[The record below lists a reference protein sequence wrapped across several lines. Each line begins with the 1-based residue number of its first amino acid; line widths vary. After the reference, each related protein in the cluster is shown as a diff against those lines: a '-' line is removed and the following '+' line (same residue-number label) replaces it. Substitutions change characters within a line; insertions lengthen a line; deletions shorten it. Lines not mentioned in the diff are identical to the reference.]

1 MPPDSTA
8 ASPKSR
14 HGIGSLI
21 REWWRGSSIGVKF
34 AAIMA
39 FMLLLIMLT
48 ALTGGIALRTA
59 LSHVKSVIV
68 ASTDIRELTLE
79 IDRELQ
85 YARQLERGFFQQWPR
100 VGFSQAMKSFGEP
113 LQLRIDGVIALTDGL
128 RGKLDD
134 PAISQDLRDAVLYL
148 DFYLSA
154 AKHYAETFAESVLLV
169 SELAKEDTGR
179 QTTLLVISDVLVE
192 RMEMLQRGD
201 LLLLFRTAQT
211 WQNRYLATRQRSDM
225 QSALNLLRTL
235 EDRLHV
241 DEHLPNVSRSDLL
254 NMLQYHAHVSEQI
267 LELDRQLE
275 ERSREF
281 DLRIY
286 ALTPISEQLI
296 FLARQEVDRAWQS
309 IDKTNWNAT
318 MLLLAAVICAVL
330 LGLTSALVMH
340 RSISRKFAVLTVAAD
355 QIRGGNLRARAEV
368 RSSDE
373 IGRLAETF
381 NTMAER
387 IAKLMH
393 DLQRRVEMGQSR
405 LFQGIESIEE
415 GFALFDKHG
424 RLVVANRNA
433 TRMFPALESTL
444 RPGISFQE
452 CLSVIQE
459 SGVLPHEQSQGAN
472 QSGRQAK
479 RVERHLDMFRLGVGT
494 EEIRISEERILRVRY
509 SRAANGET
517 VVLLEDVTERARMQ
531 EQRLEMERRLFHSQK
546 LESLGVMAG
555 GIAHDFNNLLAA
567 MMGNMELALS
577 MSGLTE
583 PSRKR
588 VEHALLAARRA
599 ADLTRQMLAYSG
611 KGGFDVRSVVLNDL
625 VRDNAHIFQTALGK
639 NVRFVQDLASSLPPI
654 RADAGQ
660 IQQVIM
666 NLITNASEAI
676 GDHPGTMV
684 LSTRLAYCDAKLLGR
699 SRLEEKPAP
708 GWFVQLEV
716 QDTGVGMSED
726 VQSKLFDPFF
736 STKFTGRGLGL
747 SAVLGIVRGH
757 RGAIIVDSTPDSGTT
772 FHVLFPVDD
781 ALIKNTPVPEPSP
794 APSPAVEPQA
804 AVSSDPELILV
815 VDDEEMVRD
824 LSVEA
829 LGHLG
834 YAVLTA
840 NDGVEAVRVFQEHH
854 QRIAC
859 VLLDLMMPNMDG
871 VTAFTELRK
880 IAPDV
885 PVVLCSGYSSREAEQ
900 RFAADRPGAFLQ
912 KPFSIDALRR
922 AILDVLENRNSSRG

>member
-1 MPPDSTA
+1 M
-8 ASPKSR
+8 
-14 HGIGSLI
+14 I
-21 REWWRGSSIGVKF
+21 RQKWRGSSIGFKF
-34 AAIMA
+34 ASIMA

-48 ALTGGIALRTA
+48 ALTGALALRTT
-59 LSHVKSVIV
+59 LNHVESVIIV
-68 ASTDIRELTLE
+68 STDIRELTLE

-85 YARQLERGFFQQWPR
+85 YARQLERAFFQQVPQ
-100 VGFSQAMKSFGEP
+100 VGFSKAMESFGEP
-113 LQLRIDGVIALTDGL
+113 LQSRIKGVIALTNSL

-134 PAISQDLRDAVLYL
+134 PAISQDLRDTVLHL

-154 AKHYAETFAESVLLV
+154 AESYALTFAEAVLMV
-169 SELAKEDTGR
+169 SELAREDTGR
-179 QTTLLVISDVLVE
+179 QTTLFVISDVLVE
-192 RMEMLQRGD
+192 RMEMLQRWD

-225 QSALNLLRTL
+225 QSVLNVLQAF
-235 EDRLHV
+235 EDRLRS
-241 DEHLPNVSRSDLL
+241 DDYLPNVSRSDLL
-254 NMLQYHAHVSEQI
+254 NMLRYHAHVIELI

-275 ERSREF
+275 EKSREF
-281 DLRIY
+281 ELRIQ

-309 IDKTNWNAT
+309 IDKTRWNAT
-318 MLLLAAVICAVL
+318 MLLLAAVVCAVL
-330 LGLTSALVMH
+330 LGLTSALIMH
-340 RSISRKFAVLTVAAD
+340 RSITRKFATLTAAAD
-355 QIRGGNLRARAEV
+355 KIRDGNLRARVEV

-387 IAKLMH
+387 IANLMH
-393 DLQRRVEMGQSR
+393 DLEQRAEMSRNR

-415 GFALFDKHG
+415 GFGLFDKHG
-424 RLVVANRNA
+424 RLVTANRNVL
-433 TRMFPALESTL
+433 RVFPALENTL
-444 RPGISFQE
+444 RPGVTFEE
-452 CLSVIQE
+452 CLSVIQSSE
-459 SGVLPHEQSQGAN
+459 RVFLYQSDETDQSELPVDWIDRHHE
-472 QSGRQAK
+472 
-479 RVERHLDMFRLGVGT
+479 LFRLGVGT
-494 EEIRISEERILRVRY
+494 DEIRVAGERILRVRY
-509 SRAANGET
+509 SRAENGET

-531 EQRLEMERRLFHSQK
+531 EQRLEMERRLLHAQK

-577 MSGLTE
+577 MAGLEE

-588 VEHALLAARRA
+588 VEQALLAARRA

-639 NVRFVQDLASSLPPI
+639 NINFVQDLAPSLPPI
-654 RADAGQ
+654 RGDAGQ

-676 GDHPGTMV
+676 GDHPGTMT
-684 LSTRLAYCDAKLLGR
+684 LSTRLAYCGATLLGR
-699 SRLEEKPAP
+699 SRLEEKPVP
-708 GWFVQLEV
+708 GWFVQLKV

-772 FHVLFPVDD
+772 FLVLFPVDN
-781 ALIKNTPVPEPSP
+781 AIIKNISVPEPSP
-794 APSPAVEPQA
+794 TPSSSVEPRT
-804 AVSSDPELILV
+804 AVSSDLEMILV

-834 YAVLTA
+834 YAVITA
-840 NDGVEAVRVFQEHH
+840 NDGVEAIRVFQEHH

-859 VLLDLMMPNMDG
+859 VLLDMMMPNMDG

-885 PVVLCSGYSSREAEQ
+885 PVVLCSGYSSQEVEQ

-912 KPFSIDALRR
+912 KPFSIEALRR
-922 AILDVLENRNSSRG
+922 AILDVLENRNQSRG

>member
-1 MPPDSTA
+1 MAPSR
-8 ASPKSR
+8 KSR
-14 HGIGSLI
+14 QSSGALI
-21 REWWRGSSIGVKF
+21 RQKWRGSSIGFKY
-34 AAIMA
+34 ASIMA

-48 ALTGGIALRTA
+48 ALTGALALRTT
-59 LSHVKSVIV
+59 LNHVESVII

-85 YARQLERGFFQQWPR
+85 HARQFERAFFQQVPQ
-100 VGFSQAMKSFGEP
+100 VGFSKAMKSFGEP
-113 LQLRIDGVIALTDGL
+113 LQSRIEGVLTLTNSL

-134 PAISQDLRDAVLYL
+134 PAISQDLRETVQHL

-154 AKHYAETFAESVLLV
+154 AKHYAESFAESVLLV

-179 QTTLLVISDVLVE
+179 QTTLFVISDVLVE
-192 RMEMLQRGD
+192 RMEMLKRWD

-225 QSALNLLRTL
+225 QSALNVLQTF
-235 EDRLHV
+235 EDRLQS
-241 DEHLPNVSRSDLL
+241 DEYLPNVSRSDLL
-254 NMLQYHAHVSEQI
+254 NMLRYHAHVSEQI

-275 ERSREF
+275 EKSREF
-281 DLRIY
+281 DLRIQ

-296 FLARQEVDRAWQS
+296 FLARQEVDLAWQS
-309 IDKTNWNAT
+309 IDKTRWNAS
-318 MLLLAAVICAVL
+318 MLLLSAVVCAVL
-330 LGLTSALVMH
+330 LGLTSSLVMH
-340 RSISRKFAVLTVAAD
+340 RSITRKLLALTAVAD
-355 QIRGGNLRARAEV
+355 QIRDGNLRARAEV
-368 RSSDE
+368 RSNDE

-393 DLQRRVEMGQSR
+393 DLQRRVEMSQIR

-424 RLVVANRNA
+424 RLVTANRNVPQ
-433 TRMFPALESTL
+433 MFPALENAL
-444 RPGISFQE
+444 RTGISFQG

-459 SGVLPHEQSQGAN
+459 AGMFPLEQSVRPDQPERG
-472 QSGRQAK
+472 GDWL
-479 RVERHLDMFRLGVGT
+479 ERHLEMFYLGVGT
-494 EEIRISEERILRVRY
+494 EEIRVSKEQILRVRY

-517 VVLLEDVTERARMQ
+517 VVLLEDVTERAQMQ
-531 EQRLEMERRLFHSQK
+531 EQRLEMERRLLHAQK
-546 LESLGVMAG
+546 LESLGVLAG

-577 MSGLTE
+577 VSSLTE

-588 VEHALLAARRA
+588 VEQALLAARRA

-639 NVRFVQDLASSLPPI
+639 NVRFLQELAPSLPSI

-660 IQQVIM
+660 LQQVIM

-676 GDHPGTMV
+676 GDHPGTLS
-684 LSTRLAYCDAKLLGR
+684 LSTQLVYCDATLLAR

-708 GWFVQLEV
+708 GWFVQLKV
-716 QDTGVGMSED
+716 RDTGAGMSED
-726 VQSKLFDPFF
+726 VLSKVFDPFF

-757 RGAIIVDSTPDSGTT
+757 SGAIIVDSAPDSGTT
-772 FHVLFPVDD
+772 FYVLFPMDG
-781 ALIKNTPVPEPSP
+781 AGANSTPVPEPSP
-794 APSPAVEPQA
+794 APSPAAEPQ
-804 AVSSDPELILV
+804 VDVPSDPELILV

-834 YAVLTA
+834 YAVIKA
-840 NDGVEAVRVFQEHH
+840 KDGVEAVRLFQEHH

-912 KPFSIDALRR
+912 KPFSIEALRR
-922 AILDVLENRNSSRG
+922 AVLDVLGNRNQLRG

>member
-1 MPPDSTA
+1 MVP
-8 ASPKSR
+8 SPQSK
-14 HGIGSLI
+14 HGVGSLI
-21 REWWRGSSIGVKF
+21 RQWWRGSSIGFKF

-48 ALTGGIALRTA
+48 ALTGAIALRAT
-59 LSHVKSVIV
+59 LNHVESVII

-85 YARQLERGFFQQWPR
+85 YARQLERGFFQQWPK

-113 LQLRIDGVIALTDGL
+113 LQLRIEYVIALTTRL

-134 PAISQDLRDAVLYL
+134 PAISQDLRDTVLYL

-154 AKHYAETFAESVLLV
+154 AERYAEAFAEAVLLV

-179 QTTLLVISDVLVE
+179 QTTLYVMGDVLAE
-192 RMEMLQRGD
+192 RMEMLRHWD

-225 QSALNLLRTL
+225 QSALNVLKIF
-235 EDRLHV
+235 EDRLLL
-241 DEHLPNVSRSDLL
+241 DPDLPEVSRSDLQ
-254 NMLQYHAHVSEQI
+254 NMLRYHGYVAERI
-267 LELDRQLE
+267 LELDRLLE
-275 ERSREF
+275 AKSREF
-281 DLRIY
+281 DLRIN
-286 ALTPISEQLI
+286 ALLPISEQLMTQ
-296 FLARQEVDRAWQS
+296 ARQEVDRAWMS
-309 IDKTNWNAT
+309 IAKTRWNAS
-318 MLLLAAVICAVL
+318 MLLLSSVVCAVL
-330 LGLTSALVMH
+330 LGLTSALFMH
-340 RSISRKFAVLTVAAD
+340 RSISRKFAVLTAAAD
-355 QIRGGNLRARAEV
+355 QIRGGNLQARAEV

-393 DLQRRVEMGQSR
+393 DLQRRMEMTQNR

-424 RLVVANRNA
+424 RLVTANRNV
-433 TRMFPALESTL
+433 TRMFPALENAL
-444 RPGISFQE
+444 RTGISFHE

-459 SGVLPHEQSQGAN
+459 AKMLPRERSTNLDQP
-472 QSGRQAK
+472 GRQENWL
-479 RVERHLDMFRLGVGT
+479 ERHLDMFRLGVGT
-494 EEIRISEERILRVRY
+494 EEIRVSEERILRVRY

-517 VVLLEDVTERARMQ
+517 VVLLEDVTERAWMQ
-531 EQRLEMERRLFHSQK
+531 EQRLEMERRLLHAQK

-577 MSGLTE
+577 MSGLAE

-588 VEHALLAARRA
+588 VEQALLAARRA

-639 NVRFVQDLASSLPPI
+639 NVRFVQELTSSLPPI

-676 GDHPGTMV
+676 GDHPGTMT
-684 LSTRLAYCDAKLLGR
+684 LATRLAHCDAAFLGR
-699 SRLEEKPAP
+699 SRLEEKPEP
-708 GWFVQLEV
+708 GWFVHLEV
-716 QDTGVGMSED
+716 RDTGVGMSEE

-757 RGAIIVDSTPDSGTT
+757 RGAIIVDSAPDSGTT

-781 ALIKNTPVPEPSP
+781 AIVKSSPLPEPSLTSNP
-794 APSPAVEPQA
+794 VAEAG
-804 AVSSDPELILV
+804 SDVHPEPELILV

-829 LGHLG
+829 LRHLG
-834 YAVLTA
+834 YAVITA
-840 NDGVEAVRVFQEHH
+840 KDGVEAVRVFQENH
-854 QRIAC
+854 QRIGC
-859 VLLDLMMPNMDG
+859 VVLDLMMPNMDG
-871 VTAFTELRK
+871 VTAFTKLRK

-912 KPFSIDALRR
+912 KPFSIEALRR
-922 AILDVLENRNSSRG
+922 AILDVLKNRNQSRG

>member
-1 MPPDSTA
+1 MTA
-8 ASPKSR
+8 SSKSN
-14 HGIGSLI
+14 HGMRLTI
-21 REWWRGSSIGVKF
+21 RQWWRRSSIGFKF

-39 FMLLLIMLT
+39 FMLMLIMFT
-48 ALTGGIALRTA
+48 ALTGALALRMT
-59 LSHVKSVIV
+59 LNHVQTVII

-85 YARQLERGFFQQWPR
+85 YARQLERAFFQQVPK
-100 VGFSQAMKSFGEP
+100 VGFSPAMASYGEP
-113 LQLRIDGVIALTDGL
+113 LRLRMDGVISLTNDL
-128 RGKLDD
+128 RDKLND
-134 PAISQDLRDAVLYL
+134 PAISQNLRDAVLYL

-154 AKHYAETFAESVLLV
+154 AERYAEAFAEAVLLV

-179 QTTLLVISDVLVE
+179 QTTLFVINDVLVE
-192 RMEMLQRGD
+192 RMEMLRHWD

-211 WQNRYLATRQRSDM
+211 WQNRYLATRQHSDM
-225 QSALNLLRTL
+225 QSTLNVLKTF
-235 EDRLHV
+235 EDRLLV
-241 DEHLPNVSRSDLL
+241 DPDLPEVSRSDLL
-254 NMLQYHAHVSEQI
+254 NMLRYHGYVAERI
-267 LELDRQLE
+267 LELDRLLE
-275 ERSREF
+275 AKLREF
-281 DLRIY
+281 DLRIN
-286 ALTPISEQLI
+286 ALLPISEQLVTQ
-296 FLARQEVDRAWQS
+296 ARLEVDRAWES
-309 IDKTNWNAT
+309 IAKTRWNAT
-318 MLLLAAVICAVL
+318 MLLLSAVVCAVL
-330 LGLTSALVMH
+330 LGLTSALFMH
-340 RSISRKFAVLTVAAD
+340 RSISRKFATLAAAAD

-393 DLQRRVEMGQSR
+393 DLQRRVEMSQNR

-424 RLVVANRNA
+424 RLVIANRNV
-433 TRMFPALESTL
+433 TRMFPALESAL

-452 CLSVIQE
+452 CLFVIQE
-459 SGVLPHEQSQGAN
+459 AGMFPREQSVRPDYP
-472 QSGRQAK
+472 GRLGDWL
-479 RVERHLDMFRLGVGT
+479 ERHLDMFRRGVGA
-494 EEIRISEERILRVRY
+494 EEIRVSEERILRVRY
-509 SRAANGET
+509 SRAANDET
-517 VVLLEDVTERARMQ
+517 VVLLEDVTERAQMQ
-531 EQRLEMERRLFHSQK
+531 EQRLEMERRLLHAQK

-577 MSGLTE
+577 MPGLTE

-625 VRDNAHIFQTALGK
+625 VQDNAHIFQTALGK
-639 NVRFVQDLASSLPPI
+639 NVRFVQDLAPSLPSI

-676 GDHPGTMV
+676 GDHPGTMT
-684 LSTRLAYCDAKLLGR
+684 LSTRLAYCDATLLGR

-716 QDTGVGMSED
+716 RDTGVGMSED

-747 SAVLGIVRGH
+747 SAILGIVRGH
-757 RGAIIVDSTPDSGTT
+757 RGAIMVDSALDSGTT
-772 FHVLFPVDD
+772 FHVFFPVDD
-781 ALIKNTPVPEPSP
+781 AIVKSTPFPEPSP
-794 APSPAVEPQA
+794 SPSQA
-804 AVSSDPELILV
+804 AVPQVDVPSHPELILV

-834 YAVLTA
+834 YAVITA
-840 NDGVEAVRVFQEHH
+840 KDGVEAVRVFQEHG

-900 RFAADRPGAFLQ
+900 RFTADRPGSFLQ
-912 KPFSIDALRR
+912 KPFSIEALRR
-922 AILDVLENRNSSRG
+922 AILDVLGNRNHSRG